1 MICQVIVFRNA
12 KTPTFMFLG
21 HQELKLTAKFNQR
34 TCKLCCQLFYGLST
48 KISLGLIFL
57 HVYMIKKKLTTILE
71 LSKVKFSHFN
81 HKTSGNQ
88 SKVLNRRVLDCVLR
102 QSRIYLNFPTFF
114 EFVIEAGQKLQWL

>member
-1 MICQVIVFRNA
+1 M
-12 KTPTFMFLG
+12 
-21 HQELKLTAKFNQR
+21 
-34 TCKLCCQLFYGLST
+34 LST
-48 KISLGLIFL
+48 FL
-57 HVYMIKKKLTTILE
+57 WVAHKSPFGVDFFARLYDKKKLTTILE